1 MREHFCPAVTI
12 TAVCLLCPCYVFSV
26 NTITALNAL
35 QAGPWSNN
43 TLSSSKI
50 ASNIISSS
58 WGSRKKKIQR
68 NTNTNQQLQVY
79 MKNIYLWITFTLYK
93 QINYRQLSNLPRI
106 IWSKSCYFCAGKK
119 YTVKCHHECNRNAK
133 NVLITCP
140 CDHIAHIYCSL
151 KGTCVEETW
160 SFHASSTVYISVR
173 APAGM

>member
-1 MREHFCPAVTI
+1 MPYRLAPEAT
-12 TAVCLLCPCYVFSV
+12 TLCLPVKLLLILFPLPEV
-26 NTITALNAL
+26 
-35 QAGPWSNN
+35 QE
-43 TLSSSKI
+43 
-50 ASNIISSS
+50 
-58 WGSRKKKIQR
+58 KKKIQR

-79 MKNIYLWITFTLYK
+79 MKNIHLWITFTLYK